1 MSSDSPG
8 AKIIPLFKEDV
19 SRADRVRK
27 KPFAEGTAVTDL
39 LSEDLQESIA
49 DVQHSLD
56 QLYLAESVAEFV
68 AEVNR
73 IRAEVKRWPRG

>member
-1 MSSDSPG
+1 MSDDTPG
-8 AKIIPLFKEDV
+8 AKVIPLFKEDV
-19 SRADRVRK
+19 PRADRVRK
-27 KPFAEGTAVTDL
+27 KPLAEGTAVTDL
-39 LSEDLQESIA
+39 LSLDLQESIA